1 MALDFRLRLNIVDC
15 CKRMYDRGLVGGT
28 QGNASIKIDNQ
39 RILITPSASNL
50 GYLKPYDSVV
60 ISMSGKK
67 LTGDGKPSSEYL
79 LHLGVYKDRPDISA
93 ICHAHPIAATALS
106 MTGTDVSW
114 DDGLNKLILPEI
126 FCTFGRIPV
135 VEYGAPGTP
144 ELFTRLQPY
153 LAGHDAFIL
162 SNHGAVTLGKC
173 LNEAFNKMEMLERY
187 VQSLILAKS
196 IGGIREIPLPAVGN
210 IPGCADTL
218 SQSTP
223 VK

>member
-1 MALDFRLRLNIVDC
+1 MAFDFRLRLNLVDC

-39 RILITPSASNL
+39 RILITPSGSNL

-67 LTGDGKPSSEYL
+67 LAGDGKPSSEYL
-79 LHLGVYKDRPDISA
+79 LHLGVYKDRPDIAA
-93 ICHAHPIAATALS
+93 ICHAHPVAATALS
-106 MTGTDVSW
+106 MTGDC
-114 DDGLNKLILPEI
+114 LNKLILPEI

-144 ELFTRLQPY
+144 ELFAGLQPH

-173 LNEAFNKMEMLERY
+173 LNDAFNKMEILERY

-196 IGGIREIPLPAVGN
+196 IGGIREIPLSAAGS
-210 IPGCADTL
+210 IPGCAGILSRDT
-218 SQSTP
+218 S